1 MSDILNYIFK
11 NIDVTEKTL
20 SALNLAMRKQT
31 RFNKVLLMYAV
42 LSSAT
47 FVKQAVI
54 SRAQYQRIEKLEK
67 DIKEIKHPEGE

>member
-1 MSDILNYIFK
+1 MNDILNYIFK
-11 NIDVTEKTL
+11 SIDVTEKTL

-42 LSSAT
+42 LSSTT

-54 SRAQYQRIEKLEK
+54 SRAVSE
-67 DIKEIKHPEGE
+67 D